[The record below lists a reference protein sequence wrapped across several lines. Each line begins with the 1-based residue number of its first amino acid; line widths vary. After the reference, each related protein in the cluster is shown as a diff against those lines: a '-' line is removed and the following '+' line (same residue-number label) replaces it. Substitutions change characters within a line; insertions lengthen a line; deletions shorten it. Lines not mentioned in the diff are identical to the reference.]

1 MDKTYVGV
9 ERWTDSEKCEILEKL
24 MEFVVGL
31 KGDPSFFSMSRL
43 KNMLPYTYFQDNFW
57 LLWMKYFMFLIMF
70 SPDRHVTYYV
80 NKIYKTHWKP
90 SPGYSQYTSVRLYY
104 LIVMN
109 LAFISS

>member
-43 KNMLPYTYFQDNFW
+43 KNMLPYTYFQDNF
-57 LLWMKYFMFLIMF
+57 
-70 SPDRHVTYYV
+70 
-80 NKIYKTHWKP
+80 
-90 SPGYSQYTSVRLYY
+90 
-104 LIVMN
+104 
-109 LAFISS
+109 